1 MYGAADVWRACRVAG
16 IFVRVE
22 IGLWKV
28 EKTSSKV
35 GEGGEKFRAATG
47 YATCIFRLSPKI
59 GSRREKEHYSAILI
73 GLDCC

>member
-1 MYGAADVWRACRVAG
+1 MCRVAG
-16 IFVRVE
+16 IFVRVK

-59 GSRREKEHYSAILI
+59 GSRRERTFFCDFNWF
-73 GLDCC
+73 GLLLTVTKFVDW